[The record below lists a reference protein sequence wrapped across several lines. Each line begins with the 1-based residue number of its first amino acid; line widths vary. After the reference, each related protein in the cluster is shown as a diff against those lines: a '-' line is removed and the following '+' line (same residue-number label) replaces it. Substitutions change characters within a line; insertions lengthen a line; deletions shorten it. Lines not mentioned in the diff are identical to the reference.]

1 MKLERSYMG
10 WEISLA
16 WPTAALIPNACKPS
30 YEKWEAFG
38 PNHNLPSCSE
48 RIGGN
53 SLAEIKRS
61 IREHT
66 PIK

>member
-16 WPTAALIPNACKPS
+16 WPFAALRPDACKPD

-38 PNHNLPSCSE
+38 PNHNAPTCYE
-48 RIGGN
+48 RVGGN
-53 SLAEIKRS
+53 SLAEIKRT

-66 PIK
+66 LIK

>member
-1 MKLERSYMG
+1 MG

-16 WPTAALIPNACKPS
+16 WPTAALLPDAYKPS

-38 PNHNLPSCSE
+38 SNHSE

-53 SLAEIKRS
+53 SLTEIKRS
-61 IREHT
+61 IREH
-66 PIK
+66 IK